1 MGGKRCIIRYPVV
14 KHGSALIKK
23 NAALAGNNG
32 GKIYRQKKFVAR
44 TEAFITSI
52 NIKNTL
58 KLQP

>member
-32 GKIYRQKKFVAR
+32 GKIYR
-44 TEAFITSI
+44 
-52 NIKNTL
+52 
-58 KLQP
+58 